1 METIMKKILNR
12 FLLATLLALPAT
24 QVLGQDQVNIVS
36 KNKLQEIKEFA
47 QTKGSSIKSFVEK
60 NKNDLAASGL
70 LTFSVLA
77 SYYSIIEI
85 KNRLSNLISCPINT
99 TRIITSDIILATTAL
114 TATGYA
120 LELSPDIIKKL
131 ELKTEDIIKETRK
144 KIFNLFKDKNNKN
157 LKIALLSLSS
167 AITGYRAYRKITH
180 NEPQYV
186 RASYEILAIL
196 YGMSS
201 ILTGKLAL
209 DVINNK

>member
-1 METIMKKILNR
+1 MKKILNR